1 MGLSVVARVV
11 DSSTIERTPSNRP
24 RLKCS
29 IASFIKSTT
38 WYTTTLNNSSSP
50 SSDHSSALSMDRSSL
65 SATSTFSQSS
75 EPKFIFKFLRQ
86 CVNRWLKC
94 TNAAPYKTSSLA
106 YAQGSLQ
113 SSYASL
119 CTVCISSTLKMVIRG
134 NRGCSR
140 SRPNKHHRMS
150 ARS

>member
-1 MGLSVVARVV
+1 MGLSVVVAGV
-11 DSSTIERTPSNRP
+11 DSSTTERTPSSRP

-29 IASFIKSTT
+29 MASFIKSIT
-38 WYTTTLNNSSSP
+38 WYTTALNRSSP
-50 SSDHSSALSMDRSSL
+50 SSDHSSALSMERSSL
-65 SATSTFSQSS
+65 SATSTVSQSS
-75 EPKFIFKFLRQ
+75 EPNFIFKFRRQ

-106 YAQGSLQ
+106 YVQGSLQ
-113 SSYASL
+113 SSYASAS
-119 CTVCISSTLKMVIRG
+119 TMRMSSTLKIVIRG